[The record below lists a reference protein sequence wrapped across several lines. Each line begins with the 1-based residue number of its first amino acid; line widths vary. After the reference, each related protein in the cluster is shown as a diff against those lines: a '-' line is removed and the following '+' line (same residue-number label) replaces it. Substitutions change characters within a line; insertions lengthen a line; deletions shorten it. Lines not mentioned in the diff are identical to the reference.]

1 LSTAKIKK
9 SSTVA
14 SVGLVSGMT
23 AISRILGL
31 VREQVQAY
39 LFGASMATDA
49 FVAAFRIPNLLR
61 DLFAEGAL
69 SAAFVPV
76 FKDRMVH
83 ESDESAFELANTVI
97 TAILVVVGAVVLIG
111 IVATP
116 VLIFLSANGFTDEPD
131 KFEMTV
137 EMTRI
142 MWVFL
147 LLVSLSALLMG
158 MLNSFGRFGVA
169 ALSPA
174 LFNLGIIGCAVL
186 MYHWLDIP
194 VYAMAIGVV
203 LGGIGQLVILMPQ
216 LGKIGYRFRWRFNFL
231 DENFRRVVK
240 LFMPMVI
247 GLSASRVNILL
258 STLLASYLAEGSI
271 SYLNYSF
278 RLMHFPLGVFAV
290 ALGTVSLPNASELA
304 ARGEMDRL
312 TDAFHEAIN
321 LNMFLVVPSAAFLAI
336 MGYDLVDVIYRWGRF
351 SEADTANTALALLHY
366 SYGLIGFA
374 AVRVTVP
381 IYYALKD
388 SSLPMRFSIISV
400 GVNMALYYP
409 LMKMFSFAGLAAA
422 TSVAGLVNFGLL
434 LAFLPKKQIKPAYG
448 RLLLGFVRVTVAG
461 LAAFYLATMLPIATP
476 SSWPDAAGRLW
487 QFGIKTAAGA
497 ILYLIFCAVL
507 KVEEMRMVLN
517 KLIRRK

>member
-147 LLVSLSALLMG
+147 LLVSLSALL
-158 MLNSFGRFGVA
+158 LC
-169 ALSPA
+169 L
-174 LFNLGIIGCAVL
+174 
-186 MYHWLDIP
+186 
-194 VYAMAIGVV
+194 
-203 LGGIGQLVILMPQ
+203 
-216 LGKIGYRFRWRFNFL
+216 
-231 DENFRRVVK
+231 RRCST
-240 LFMPMVI
+240 
-247 GLSASRVNILL
+247 SAS
-258 STLLASYLAEGSI
+258 S
-271 SYLNYSF
+271 
-278 RLMHFPLGVFAV
+278 AV
-290 ALGTVSLPNASELA
+290 P
-304 ARGEMDRL
+304 
-312 TDAFHEAIN
+312 
-321 LNMFLVVPSAAFLAI
+321 
-336 MGYDLVDVIYRWGRF
+336 
-351 SEADTANTALALLHY
+351 
-366 SYGLIGFA
+366 
-374 AVRVTVP
+374 
-381 IYYALKD
+381 
-388 SSLPMRFSIISV
+388 
-400 GVNMALYYP
+400 
-409 LMKMFSFAGLAAA
+409 
-422 TSVAGLVNFGLL
+422 
-434 LAFLPKKQIKPAYG
+434 
-448 RLLLGFVRVTVAG
+448 
-461 LAAFYLATMLPIATP
+461 
-476 SSWPDAAGRLW
+476 
-487 QFGIKTAAGA
+487 
-497 ILYLIFCAVL
+497 C
-507 KVEEMRMVLN
+507 
-517 KLIRRK
+517 